1 MSKQQNRVRLTSGR
15 VASFTCPDDKAQAF
29 LWDTDT
35 PSMALRVTPTGRKT
49 YVFESRLN
57 GATLRINIGT
67 AAEWP
72 IEKARVEAQ
81 RLKMLVD
88 QGVDP
93 RELKRQQTAEAEAK
107 AIAAARQAVT
117 VGEAWCAYIDAR
129 RPHWGELSLRDHQDM
144 MRPGGEIKL
153 RGKGLTKP
161 GPLHHFIAM
170 RLVDVTPDVVQAWAA
185 KEAQDRPTRARLALS
200 LLHAFLA
207 WCAEQPEYAAL
218 VPKHNPAR
226 SRRARETLGK
236 PKAKADAL
244 LREQLPVWFAA
255 VRNLRNPQH
264 AVYLQCM
271 LLVGARPSEL
281 LALRWDD
288 LNVQWKGLTLRD
300 KDESKGGQDG
310 VRVIP
315 LTPYV
320 RHLLAS
326 LPRRG
331 PWVFA
336 GTDAKG
342 EPQPMSPPNRT
353 LADVCSVA
361 GIEHLTLHGLR
372 RSFGT
377 LSEWLELPAGV
388 VAQIQ
393 GHKPSATAE
402 KHYRVRP
409 LDLLR
414 VHHERLEAWMLEQA
428 GIAFDPRTELGK
440 LHVVAA

>member
-15 VASFTCPDDKAQAF
+15 VASFTCPDGKAQAF

-35 PSMALRVTPTGRKT
+35 PSMALRATPTGRKT

-72 IEKARVEAQ
+72 IEKARIETQ

-88 QGVDP
+88 QGIDP
-93 RELKRQQTAEAEAK
+93 RELARQQEAEKEAK
-107 AIAAARQAVT
+107 VAAAVMQSTTVAQA
-117 VGEAWCAYIDAR
+117 WSIYIEAR
-129 RPHWGELSLRDHQDM
+129 RPHWGELSLRDHKDM
-144 MRPGGEIKL
+144 MRLGGEAKL

-161 GPLHHFIAM
+161 GPLHHFATM
-170 RLVDVTPDVVQAWAA
+170 RLMEVTPDIVQAWAT
-185 KEAQDRPTRARLALS
+185 KEAQHRPTRARLALN
-200 LLHAFLA
+200 LFHAFLA
-207 WCAEQPEYAAL
+207 WCAEHPQYAPL
-218 VPKHNPAR
+218 VPERNPAR
-226 SRRARETLGK
+226 NRRARETLGK
-236 PKAKADAL
+236 PRAKADAL
-244 LREQLPVWFAA
+244 LREQLPAWFAA
-255 VRNLRNPQH
+255 VQGLRNPLH
-264 AVYLQCM
+264 AVYLQCL
-271 LLVGARPSEL
+271 LLVGCRPSEL
-281 LALRWDD
+281 IGLQWDD
-288 LNVQWKGLTLRD
+288 LNIQWRGLTLRD
-300 KDESKGGQDG
+300 KDESKGGQNG

-320 RHLLAS
+320 RHLLAG

-331 PWVFA
+331 QWVFF
-336 GTDAKG
+336 GTDAAGK
-342 EPQPMSPPNRT
+342 PQPMTPPNRA
-353 LADVCSVA
+353 LSSACAVA
-361 GIEHLTLHGLR
+361 GVGHLTLHGLR

-414 VHHERLEAWMLEQA
+414 VHHERLEAWILEQA
-428 GIAFDPRTELGK
+428 GVTFDPKAEPGK
-440 LHVVAA
+440 LRAVAS

>member
-1 MSKQQNRVRLTSGR
+1 MSKQQNRVRITAGR
-15 VASFTCPDDKAQAF
+15 VAAFTCPEGRAQAF

-35 PSMALRVTPTGRKT
+35 PSMALRATPTGRKT

-72 IEKARVEAQ
+72 IERARVEAQ

-88 QGVDP
+88 QGIDP
-93 RELKRQQTAEAEAK
+93 RELERQQTAEAEAK

-117 VGEAWCAYIDAR
+117 VGEAWSAYIDAR
-129 RPHWGELSLRDHQDM
+129 HPHWGELSLRDHQNM
-144 MRPGGEIKL
+144 MRPGGEAKL

-161 GPLHHFIAM
+161 GPLHHFAAM
-170 RLVDVTPDVVQAWAA
+170 RLVDVAPDVVQAWATR
-185 KEAQDRPTRARLALS
+185 EAQDRPTRARLALN

-218 VPKHNPAR
+218 VPERNPAR
-226 SRRARETLGK
+226 SRRAREVLGK

-244 LREQLPVWFAA
+244 LREQLPAWFVA
-255 VRNLRNPQH
+255 VRGLRNPLH
-264 AVYLQCM
+264 AAYLQCL

-288 LNVQWKGLTLRD
+288 LNIQWKGLTLRD

-414 VHHERLEAWMLEQA
+414 VHHERLEAWILEQA
-428 GIAFDPRTELGK
+428 GVTFDPKAEPGK
-440 LHVVAA
+440 LRAVAS